1 VSAHLDEEGVVL
13 ACFGDE
19 GPGDADHLR
28 GCAQCAAAVERMR
41 ALLSTIEAEPVP
53 ERGDDYG
60 ARVWERLQPALE
72 FDRARRRRRAVVRRS
87 VMWGTLAASL
97 VVAFLAGRQ
106 STTVVPVAAEAI
118 PPEARERIL
127 LLAVG
132 EHLERSQVLLVEL
145 TNAGPGAE
153 LDVEAARETAEDLVT
168 ANRVYR
174 ASAARAGDA
183 GVASVLAELERVLVS
198 VAHQDPEGS
207 GRELERI
214 RRRIEDRGLLFKV
227 RVIGSQVRERGG
239 EGHGA
244 PIDSPRGSKVRS

>member
-1 VSAHLDEEGVVL
+1 VSAHLDEEGVVA

-19 GPGDADHLR
+19 GPGDAGHLR
-28 GCAQCAAAVERMR
+28 ACAECAAAVERMR
-41 ALLSTIEAEPVP
+41 AVVDAVEADPVP

-60 ARVWERLQPALE
+60 ARVWERLEPKLE
-72 FDRARRRRRAVVRRS
+72 WERARRRRQAVVRRS
-87 VMWGTLAASL
+87 LVWGTLAASL

-106 STTVVPVAAEAI
+106 STTVVPVTAEAI
-118 PPEARERIL
+118 PPAARERIL

-153 LDVEAARETAEDLVT
+153 LDVEAARETAEDLVA

-174 ASAARAGDA
+174 ASATQAGDA
-183 GVASVLAELERVLVS
+183 GVASVLAELERVLVE
-198 VAHQDPEGS
+198 VAHQDAEGS
-207 GRELERI
+207 GKELERI
-214 RRRIEDRGLLFKV
+214 RKRIEDRGLLFKV

-244 PIDSPRGSKVRS
+244 PIDSKVS

>member
-1 VSAHLDEEGVVL
+1 MSAHLDEEGVVA

-19 GPGDADHLR
+19 GPAEAEHLR
-28 GCAQCAAAVERMR
+28 SCAGCAAAVDRMR
-41 ALLSTIEAEPVP
+41 AVLSAVEAEPVP

-60 ARVWERLQPALE
+60 ARVWERLEPALE
-72 FDRARRRRRAVVRRS
+72 FDRRRRRRQAVVRRS
-87 VMWGTLAASL
+87 LAWGTLAASL
-97 VVAFLAGRQ
+97 VAAFLAGRQ
-106 STTVVPVAAEAI
+106 STTVVPVTAQAI

-153 LDVEAARETAEDLVT
+153 LDVAAARETAEDLVA

-174 ASAARAGDA
+174 ASAAQAGDA
-183 GVASVLAELERVLVS
+183 GVASVLAELERVLVAL
-198 VAHQDPEGS
+198 AHQDEGS
-207 GRELERI
+207 GEELDRI
-214 RRRIEDRGLLFKV
+214 RRRIEERGLLFKV

-244 PIDSPRGSKVRS
+244 PIDSPIGSKVS

>member
-1 VSAHLDEEGVVL
+1 VSAHLGEEAVVA
-13 ACFGDE
+13 ACFGDD
-19 GPGDADHLR
+19 GPDAAGHR
-28 GCAQCAAAVERMR
+28 SACPECAAAVERMR
-41 ALLSTIEAEPVP
+41 AVLSAVEAEPVP

-72 FDRARRRRRAVVRRS
+72 WDRRRRRRRAAVRRS
-87 VMWGTLAASL
+87 LVWGTLAASL
-97 VVAFLAGRQ
+97 VVAFFAGRQ

-118 PPEARERIL
+118 PPEVRERIL

-153 LDVEAARETAEDLVT
+153 LDVEAARATAEDLVS

-174 ASAARAGDA
+174 TSAAQAGDA
-183 GVASVLAELERVLVS
+183 GVASVLAELERVLVA
-198 VAHQDPEGS
+198 VAHQDPDGS
-207 GRELERI
+207 AKELERI

-239 EGHGA
+239 QGHGA
-244 PIDSPRGSKVRS
+244 PVDSKVS